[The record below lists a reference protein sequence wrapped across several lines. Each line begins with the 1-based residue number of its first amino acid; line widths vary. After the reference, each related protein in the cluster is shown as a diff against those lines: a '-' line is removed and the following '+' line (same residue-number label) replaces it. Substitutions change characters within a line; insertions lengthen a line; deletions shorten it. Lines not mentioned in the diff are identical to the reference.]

1 MNAASYISAKMKFQ
15 GKAAMVTIAVASF
28 VIIIAVAVSGGFRY
42 ELRKGIA
49 ELSGDI
55 QITSPYMDYIGDE
68 HPVTLGEEL
77 ESAIT
82 ALDGVDH
89 IVPAVYRAGIVK
101 AGTNIHGVIFKGIP
115 GGGDSL
121 RVSIPERL
129 ASMLGM
135 KPGDRMLTYFIGEA
149 VKVRNFNVV
158 SVYEGIMDN
167 SDELVVLADIKD
179 LQRLNGWDENEVS
192 MLEVSLAPHAR
203 DAASMSRIT
212 AEIGEIVLERQGD
225 DEDTLIPTSV
235 MDRYPQIFDWLS
247 LLDFNVFVILILM
260 TVVAGFNMVSGL
272 LIMLFRNIPTIGTLK
287 SLGMTDRMIAKVF
300 LRVSSKVVLK
310 GMLAGNALALAFCLI
325 QGRTHLLRL
334 NPENYFVS
342 FVPVHVNVPAVIA
355 ADIAAFAVILLI
367 LLIPCLFISRIDPSK
382 TVRAQ

>member
-55 QITSPYMDYIGDE
+55 QITSPYMDYIGEE

-135 KPGDRMLTYFIGEA
+135 KPGDRMLTYFIGDK
-149 VKVRNFNVV
+149 VKARQFTVD
-158 SVYEGIMDN
+158 SIYEDILGSDDN
-167 SDELVVLADIKD
+167 LVVYLGIEDI
-179 LQRLNGWDENEVS
+179 RRVNGWGDDKASTIEIILDDKWRSSDRMEYLTDE
-192 MLEVSLAPHAR
+192 
-203 DAASMSRIT
+203 IG
-212 AEIGEIVLERQGD
+212 AEILFGEGTDSMIA
-225 DEDTLIPTSV
+225 TSAAR
-235 MDRYPQIFDWLS
+235 RYPQIFSWLD
-247 LLDFNVFVILILM
+247 LIDFNVLIVLVLM
-260 TVVAGFNMVSGL
+260 VAVAGFNMISSL
-272 LIMLFRNIPTIGTLK
+272 LIMLFRNISVIGTLK
-287 SLGMTDRMIAKVF
+287 AMGMTDRQISAVF
-300 LRVSSKVVLK
+300 LRISSSATLK
-310 GMLAGNALALAFCLI
+310 GMLAGNILAFLFCI
-325 QGRTHLLRL
+325 VQNSTHFIKLD
-334 NPENYFVS
+334 PANYFVS
-342 FVPVHVNVPAVIA
+342 AVPVHLNALQIIG
-355 ADIAAFAVILLI
+355 ADLLAYVLI
-367 LLIPCLFISRIDPSK
+367 MLLMLLPCLFVSRVDPAK
-382 TVRAQ
+382 TVRVQ

>member
-1 MNAASYISAKMKFQ
+1 MKFQ

-55 QITSPYMDYIGDE
+55 QITSPYMDYIGEE

-135 KPGDRMLTYFIGEA
+135 KPGDRMLTYFIGDK
-149 VKVRNFNVV
+149 VKARQFTVD
-158 SVYEGIMDN
+158 SIYEDILGSDDN
-167 SDELVVLADIKD
+167 LVVYLGIEDI
-179 LQRLNGWDENEVS
+179 RRVNGWGDDKASTIEIILDDKWRSSDRMEYLTDE
-192 MLEVSLAPHAR
+192 
-203 DAASMSRIT
+203 IG
-212 AEIGEIVLERQGD
+212 AEILFGEGTDSMIA
-225 DEDTLIPTSV
+225 TSAAR
-235 MDRYPQIFDWLS
+235 RYPQIFSWLD
-247 LLDFNVFVILILM
+247 LIDFNVLIVLVLM
-260 TVVAGFNMVSGL
+260 VAVAGFNMISSL
-272 LIMLFRNIPTIGTLK
+272 LIMLFRNISVIGTLK
-287 SLGMTDRMIAKVF
+287 AMGMTDRQISAVF
-300 LRVSSKVVLK
+300 LRISSSATLK
-310 GMLAGNALALAFCLI
+310 GMLAGNILAFLFCI
-325 QGRTHLLRL
+325 VQNSTHFIKLD
-334 NPENYFVS
+334 PANYFVS
-342 FVPVHVNVPAVIA
+342 AVPVHLNALQIIG
-355 ADIAAFAVILLI
+355 ADLLAYVLI
-367 LLIPCLFISRIDPSK
+367 MLLMLLPCLFVSRVDPAK
-382 TVRAQ
+382 TVRMQ